1 MAIHAGSGATVFGA
15 AKRWDPRNYAALIDR
30 LDVPVVLL
38 EGPDEGGVADEI
50 NAAAARPSP
59 VVKLA
64 GPLAEAAAV
73 LSACRLYVGNDSG
86 LGHLAAAVGTPPVT
100 LFARPAGGQ
109 TITLSTISLR
119 PWQRSAFDLFMA
131 GDANTNASDFLAV
144 ATPGA
149 GKTTFALACA
159 RATLAERSRPLIVV
173 APTSHLKTQWS
184 LAAHRLGL
192 ELDPGWSPGD
202 GLARDVHGLVTT
214 YQQIATGP
222 AASKLAGLSADGF
235 VILDEV
241 HHAGHDRAW
250 GDGIRVAFGHA
261 HRRLSLSGTPF
272 RSDAIQIPFV
282 RYDVTGEGDLAH
294 SDYTYGYGDALR
306 DGGVVRPVYFPRVD
320 GEMEWTTASG
330 EVISASFQ
338 DELTKDQMS
347 MRLRT
352 ALSLEG
358 EWMPSV
364 LAKAVEQ
371 LREMRTTPPDDGG
384 QPDAGG
390 LVIAIDQDHAQAIA
404 RLLRDRFGV
413 PADVVVSDDP
423 GASSK
428 IEEFSKNDRPWLV
441 SVRMVSEGV
450 DIPRL
455 RVGVFATTTST
466 ELFFRQAVGRFVRW
480 QTGRTNQKAY
490 VYIPDDPRLRAHA
503 FAIAEAR
510 RHVLRPPDP
519 DDGTEF
525 EPDGVLD
532 EQRVP
537 DDAEQ
542 LALFS
547 EFSVVRAQVTDV
559 SIHTV
564 GADGG
569 VIAGDGS
576 APEVRF
582 EPTYDVSVA
591 DGSTPAFDDEP
602 DPPTPF
608 FGAADPELSIDLPE
622 IPTAAGLV
630 PSGSLS
636 VAERK
641 DDLRTR
647 NAHVAKRLVDVTGW
661 THAKVQAEMNRLAG
675 VTRVASATTEQLDR
689 RLRYSESWL
698 RRLLR

>member
-1 MAIHAGSGATVFGA
+1 M
-15 AKRWDPRNYAALIDR
+15 
-30 LDVPVVLL
+30 
-38 EGPDEGGVADEI
+38 
-50 NAAAARPSP
+50 
-59 VVKLA
+59 
-64 GPLAEAAAV
+64 
-73 LSACRLYVGNDSG
+73 
-86 LGHLAAAVGTPPVT
+86 
-100 LFARPAGGQ
+100 
-109 TITLSTISLR
+109 STIHLR
-119 PWQRSAFDLFMA
+119 PWQRSAFEQFQA
-131 GDANTNASDFLAV
+131 GAVPDATDGSIIADFLTV

-159 RATLAERSRPLIVV
+159 RAALADELRPLIVV

-192 ELDPGWSPGD
+192 QLDPHWSPGD

-214 YQQIATGP
+214 YQQVATG
-222 AASKLAGLSADGF
+222 AAAKKLAGLSVNGF

-241 HHAGHDRAW
+241 HHAGHEKAW
-250 GDGIRVAFGHA
+250 GDGIRTAFAHA

-272 RSDAIQIPFV
+272 RSDAVQIPFV
-282 RYDVTGEGDLAH
+282 RYDATGEGDLAH
-294 SDYTYGYGDALR
+294 ADFTYGYADALR

-330 EVISASFQ
+330 DKVSASFQ
-338 DELTKDQMS
+338 DELTRDQVS

-364 LAKAVEQ
+364 LARAVEQ
-371 LREMRTTPPDDGG
+371 LRDMRSAPVEEGG

-390 LVIAIDQDHAQAIA
+390 LVIATDQEHAQGIA

-423 GASSK
+423 GASKK

-455 RVGVFATTTST
+455 RIGVFSTTTST
-466 ELFFRQAVGRFVRW
+466 ELFFRQAIGRFVRW
-480 QTGRTNQKAY
+480 QEGRSNQKAY

-503 FAIAEAR
+503 FSIAEAR
-510 RHVLRPPDP
+510 RHVLRPKGTG
-519 DDGTEF
+519 DDDDF
-525 EPDGVLD
+525 QADGGLD
-532 EQRVP
+532 DQRVA

-547 EFSVVRAQVTDV
+547 EFSVVRAQATDI

-569 VIAGDGS
+569 IIAGDPSEPAVGY
-576 APEVRF
+576 
-582 EPTYDVSVA
+582 EPTYDT
-591 DGSTPAFDDEP
+591 GGPPAYDDEP

-608 FGAADPELSIDLPE
+608 FSADPELMIDLPE

-630 PSGSLS
+630 PTGALS
-636 VAERK
+636 VAEAK

-647 NAHVAKRLVDVTGW
+647 NAHVAKRLVDMTGW
-661 THAKVQAEMNRLAG
+661 SHSKVQGEMNNLAG
-675 VTRVASATTEQLDR
+675 VSRVATATNEQLAR

-698 RRLLR
+698 RRLQR

>member
-1 MAIHAGSGATVFGA
+1 M
-15 AKRWDPRNYAALIDR
+15 DPRRWTGRVDTFVRHCCFIVSNSS
-30 LDVPVVLL
+30 LD
-38 EGPDEGGVADEI
+38 GPPTRRRFRRRTTDFT
-50 NAAAARPSP
+50 PSSHSHHP
-59 VVKLA
+59 SFV
-64 GPLAEAAAV
+64 
-73 LSACRLYVGNDSG
+73 S
-86 LGHLAAAVGTPPVT
+86 
-100 LFARPAGGQ
+100 
-109 TITLSTISLR
+109 TITLR
-119 PWQRSAFDLFMA
+119 PWQRTAFDLFMA
-131 GDANTNASDFLAV
+131 GGVPHPETGEIVPDFLTV

-149 GKTTFALACA
+149 GKTTFALTCA
-159 RATLAERSRPLIVV
+159 RATLAQASRPLIVV

-192 ELDPGWSPGD
+192 QLDPNWSPGD

-214 YQQIATGP
+214 YQQIATG
-222 AASKLAGLSADGF
+222 AAAKKLAGLSADGF

-241 HHAGHDRAW
+241 HHAGHEKAW
-250 GDGIRVAFGHA
+250 GDGIRKAFAHA

-272 RSDAIQIPFV
+272 RSDAAQIPFV
-282 RYDVTGEGDLAH
+282 RYDATGEGELAH
-294 SDYTYGYGDALR
+294 ADYTYGYADALR

-320 GEMEWTTASG
+320 GEMEWTTAAG
-330 EVISASFQ
+330 DTLSASFQ
-338 DELTKDQMS
+338 DELTKDQGS

-364 LAKAVEQ
+364 LARAVDQ
-371 LREMRTTPPDDGG
+371 LRTMRTTPPEEGG

-390 LVIAIDQDHAQAIA
+390 LVIATDQEHAQGIA
-404 RLLRDRFGV
+404 RLLRDRFQV

-423 GASSK
+423 GASKK
-428 IEEFSKNDRPWLV
+428 IEEFSQNDRPWMV

-455 RVGVFATTTST
+455 RVGVFSTTTST
-466 ELFFRQAVGRFVRW
+466 ELFFRQAIGRFVRW
-480 QTGRTNQKAY
+480 QAGRSNQKAY

-503 FAIAEAR
+503 FSIAEAR
-510 RHVLRPPDP
+510 RHVLRPKDAK
-519 DDGTEF
+519 DDDDFQE
-525 EPDGVLD
+525 DGGLD
-532 EQRVP
+532 DQKVA

-547 EFSVVRAQVTDV
+547 EFAVLRADATDV

-564 GADGG
+564 GADGA

-576 APEVRF
+576 DTELQY
-582 EPTYDVSVA
+582 EPTYDLS
-591 DGSTPAFDDEP
+591 GPPAFDDEP
-602 DPPTPF
+602 DPPAPF
-608 FGAADPELSIDLPE
+608 FASDSHLSIDLPD

-630 PSGSLS
+630 PSGALS
-636 VAERK
+636 VAEQK

-661 THAKVQAEMNRLAG
+661 SHPKVQGEMNKLAG
-675 VTRVASATTEQLDR
+675 VTRVATATNEQLAR

-698 RRLLR
+698 RKLLR

>member
-1 MAIHAGSGATVFGA
+1 M
-15 AKRWDPRNYAALIDR
+15 
-30 LDVPVVLL
+30 
-38 EGPDEGGVADEI
+38 
-50 NAAAARPSP
+50 
-59 VVKLA
+59 
-64 GPLAEAAAV
+64 
-73 LSACRLYVGNDSG
+73 
-86 LGHLAAAVGTPPVT
+86 
-100 LFARPAGGQ
+100 AGG
-109 TITLSTISLR
+109 R
-119 PWQRSAFDLFMA
+119 PHPETGEIAA
-131 GDANTNASDFLAV
+131 DFLTV

-159 RATLAERSRPLIVV
+159 RATLAEENRPLLVV

-184 LAAHRLGL
+184 LAAHRMGL
-192 ELDPGWSPGD
+192 QLDPNWSPGD

-214 YQQIATGP
+214 YQQIATGA

-241 HHAGHDRAW
+241 HHAGHEKAW
-250 GDGIRVAFGHA
+250 GDGIRKAFALA

-272 RSDAIQIPFV
+272 RSDAAQIPFV
-282 RYDVTGEGDLAH
+282 RYDATGEGELAH
-294 SDYTYGYGDALR
+294 ADYTYGYADALR

-320 GEMEWTTASG
+320 GEMEWTTAAG
-330 EVISASFQ
+330 DTLSASFQ
-338 DELTKDQMS
+338 DELTKDQGA

-364 LAKAVEQ
+364 LAKAVDQ
-371 LREMRTTPPDDGG
+371 LRTLRTAPVEQGG

-390 LVIAIDQDHAQAIA
+390 LVIATDQEHAQGIA
-404 RLLRDRFGV
+404 RLLRDRFQV

-423 GASSK
+423 GASKK
-428 IEEFSKNDRPWLV
+428 IEEFSNNDRPWMV

-455 RVGVFATTTST
+455 RVGVFSTTTST
-466 ELFFRQAVGRFVRW
+466 ELFFRQAIGRFVRW
-480 QTGRTNQKAY
+480 QAGRSNQKAY

-503 FAIAEAR
+503 FSIAEAR
-510 RHVLRPPDP
+510 RHVLRPVGANDE
-519 DDGTEF
+519 DDFQE
-525 EPDGVLD
+525 DGGLD
-532 EQRVP
+532 DQKVA

-547 EFSVVRAQVTDV
+547 EFAVLRADATDISV
-559 SIHTV
+559 HTV
-564 GADGG
+564 GADGA
-569 VIAGDGS
+569 VIASDGS
-576 APEVRF
+576 ETHF
-582 EPTYDVSVA
+582 EPTYDT
-591 DGSTPAFDDEP
+591 GQTPAFDDEP
-602 DPPTPF
+602 NPPTPF
-608 FGAADPELSIDLPE
+608 FASDPELLLDLPD

-636 VAERK
+636 VAEQK

-661 THAKVQAEMNRLAG
+661 GHAKVQAEMNNIAG
-675 VTRVASATTEQLDR
+675 VRSVASATNEQLAR

-698 RRLLR
+698 RKLLR